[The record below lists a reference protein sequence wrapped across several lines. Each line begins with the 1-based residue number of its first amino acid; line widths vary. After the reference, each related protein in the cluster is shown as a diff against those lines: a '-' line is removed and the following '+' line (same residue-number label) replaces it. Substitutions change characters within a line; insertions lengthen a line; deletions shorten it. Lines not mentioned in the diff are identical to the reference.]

1 MVVIATFG
9 ILVYFGWDDIFDPT
23 FHELE
28 RSAECSLLVIYS
40 TFGGLLLALGL
51 CCVLVLLMTL
61 LCSVCLVSVTWAKR

>member
-9 ILVYFGWDDIFDPT
+9 ILVFFGWDDIFNPT
-23 FHELE
+23 FHMRLD
-28 RSAECSLLVIYS
+28 ECSLLVIYS

-61 LCSVCLVSVTWAKR
+61 LCCVCLVSVTWAKR